1 MLTLALLRHA
11 KSSWSHPELNDFARP
26 LNARGEAAAP
36 LIGRTLA
43 SVGLKP
49 DVILCSSAERTRATL
64 AGLATACPLGDAPV
78 SYEDELYLASPDVL
92 LGRLQKLAPEVTSA
106 LLIGHNPGLEELAH
120 MLVKTGD
127 ARSIIAMEHK
137 FPTGALAV
145 FTLPATKF
153 ADIGPEIGRLE
164 HFITPRGQ
172 A

>member
-11 KSSWSHPELNDFARP
+11 KSSWSHPKLNDFARP

-36 LIGRTLA
+36 LIGQTLA
-43 SVGLKP
+43 TLRVTP

-64 AGLATACPLGDAPV
+64 AGLRATCPLDGTPV
-78 SYEDELYLASPDVL
+78 SYEDELYLAEPSVL
-92 LGRLQKLAPEVTSA
+92 LGRLQKLSPEVTSA
-106 LLIGHNPGLEELAH
+106 LVIGHNPGLELLAQ